1 MSDFSSSDSHVSSF
15 FTKKELMRPF
25 VSDGTTVEASP
36 VRLIHSVDAP
46 MTSDLNSSEVKD
58 SRLDS
63 ETFCGYVDPIKSNKG
78 PSLVES
84 PSSRKKRL
92 QRERVRRCRAKRS
105 KKEAENAKKYDPQWR
120 DEKRAMESA
129 FERSKRRRSD
139 AMKKAFSRE
148 AETEVRWE
156 RLAKDVIHHS
166 NTRVDESADE
176 RQRRLRNDTMGH
188 SEVRQNESVVE
199 RERRLNNDALRHSEV
214 RQCESVEEK
223 QNRLLTDTLRHSDA
237 RQHETADE
245 RQIRTQKNAARMKK
259 YRQKKRV
266 SEVEA
271 KGNATKKRKFAS
283 ESESSENHVPFWK
296 QKDPSE
302 FEEFGQKCLD
312 SFHKV
317 MSKLEFK
324 TCTSCDESWP
334 TLRMKANTEMCW
346 QCSIDHGSDQ
356 AGLLTS
362 DNNMNPG
369 SVPPLLK
376 DLSTV
381 EEMLIAQIA
390 PMMNV
395 FRLPSGR
402 QYGYSGHVLNLPQ
415 DVQSVVNSLPRT
427 ASNLGTVVVR
437 RKRSSGNVMEFR
449 VRRDRVYAAL
459 VFLKRNNK
467 YYSNIKIDS

>member
-46 MTSDLNSSEVKD
+46 TCMTSDLNSSEVKD

-105 KKEAENAKKYDPQWR
+105 KKEAENAKKYDPQWH

-156 RLAKDVIHHS
+156 RLAKDVIRHS

-176 RQRRLRNDTMGH
+176 RQRRLRNDTMCH

-199 RERRLNNDALRHSEV
+199 RERRLRNDTLRHSEVRQNESVVERESRLNNDALRHSEV

-245 RQIRTQKNAARMKK
+245 RQIRTQKNAARMKN
-259 YRQKKRV
+259 YRQKKKQKETR
-266 SEVEA
+266 
-271 KGNATKKRKFAS
+271 RKS
-283 ESESSENHVPFWK
+283 ESLPA
-296 QKDPSE
+296 
-302 FEEFGQKCLD
+302 
-312 SFHKV
+312 
-317 MSKLEFK
+317 
-324 TCTSCDESWP
+324 
-334 TLRMKANTEMCW
+334 KANRQKITCLF
-346 QCSIDHGSDQ
+346 GSKKI
-356 AGLLTS
+356 L
-362 DNNMNPG
+362 
-369 SVPPLLK
+369 
-376 DLSTV
+376 
-381 EEMLIAQIA
+381 
-390 PMMNV
+390 
-395 FRLPSGR
+395 
-402 QYGYSGHVLNLPQ
+402 LNLK
-415 DVQSVVNSLPRT
+415 SLDKN
-427 ASNLGTVVVR
+427 ASTLSIR
-437 RKRSSGNVMEFR
+437 
-449 VRRDRVYAAL
+449 
-459 VFLKRNNK
+459 
-467 YYSNIKIDS
+467 